1 MQKIK
6 TVFYN
11 GNILKMN
18 VDEILTFTKHNNIR
32 VITLKT
38 NWYSHDWEEVE
49 QPNLDNLKNSNIY
62 LTDKPIGII
71 MGTSVVSFT

>member
-32 VITLKT
+32 LITLKT
-38 NWYSHDWEEVE
+38 NGYSHDWEEVE
-49 QPNLDNLKNSNIY
+49 QPNFDNLKNSNIY
-62 LTDKPIGII
+62 LTDKPIGRI
-71 MGTSVVSFT
+71 MGSSVVSFT